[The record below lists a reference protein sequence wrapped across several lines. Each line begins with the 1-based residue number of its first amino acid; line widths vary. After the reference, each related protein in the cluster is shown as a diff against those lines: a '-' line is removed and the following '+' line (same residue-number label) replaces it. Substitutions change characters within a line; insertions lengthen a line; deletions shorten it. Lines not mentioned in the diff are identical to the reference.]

1 LKLFHK
7 IEVQLSNAKSYW
19 NHLGV
24 CAENFTKFEAF
35 FTEVESFLQMTIFQN
50 TGHNSPCTKRWRRW
64 PQRAVPIFLS
74 PIFSAVAVSCFR
86 RLRKVQPRLPGAV
99 RPASGHLPLPDRVV
113 CVGRRLPLQAGQAA
127 GRQGLAVVHQ
137 VTARKRQFL
146 KGALAETF
154 RRR

>member
-35 FTEVESFLQMTIFQN
+35 FTEVESFLQITIFQN

-64 PQRAVPIFLS
+64 PQRAVPQTKNPNLGTFWMALK
-74 PIFSAVAVSCFR
+74 
-86 RLRKVQPRLPGAV
+86 LKK
-99 RPASGHLPLPDRVV
+99 
-113 CVGRRLPLQAGQAA
+113 
-127 GRQGLAVVHQ
+127 LA
-137 VTARKRQFL
+137 
-146 KGALAETF
+146 
-154 RRR
+154 